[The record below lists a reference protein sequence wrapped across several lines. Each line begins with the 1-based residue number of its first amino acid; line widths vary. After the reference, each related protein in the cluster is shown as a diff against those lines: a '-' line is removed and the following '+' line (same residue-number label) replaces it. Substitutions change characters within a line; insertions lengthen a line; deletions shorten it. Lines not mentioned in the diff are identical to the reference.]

1 MKYYSLN
8 IYGTRVVYQVSII
21 EHPKNVFNME
31 SIDFYDIREINEMI
45 ETLQLEFKEISHTD
59 DVIKKIIL
67 EKLQEEK
74 QNRRYKK
81 IRKLI

>member
-8 IYGTRVVYQVSII
+8 IFGKRVVYQVSLI
-21 EHPKNVFNME
+21 EHPKNVFIME
-31 SIDFYDIREINEMI
+31 SVEFYDISDIDEMI
-45 ETLQLEFKEISHTD
+45 EAINIDLKGNNSNKKLEIVFRQ
-59 DVIKKIIL
+59 
-67 EKLQEEK
+67 KLLEEK